1 MKNIL
6 ICLEKM
12 GIGGVETSV
21 LNQAF
26 EYKKRGF
33 NPIVVAGKGIFSE
46 KLKELNI
53 IQEYIEFPVEDN
65 LNMEKAKLI
74 VKIIEKYN
82 IELVIINQLPCLLSV
97 LPACIIKNIPYIAY
111 VHESLFTIQEDE
123 HNTLNWFE
131 NNFEIYKDL
140 LKFYYN
146 NAYKIIAISEDA
158 KKYIKNRYKID
169 SNKLIVM
176 HNSIDL
182 DKYKSTRDIKEKN
195 NFILISRISESKL
208 QSIKNGIDIF
218 DEYESD
224 SKKLIIVGDGD
235 KLEETKK
242 YANSKNSGD
251 KINFIGQQNDI
262 IKLINE
268 NDIVLGLDRVL
279 LEAISMKR
287 IAVNIGY
294 DKPKQI
300 IDSTNIEIEAN
311 EGFCGKKLESTE
323 PRELAIQIKNRE
335 IDLQKNYNYVKENL
349 SIEKNIFTE
358 KVDKNNYENALLEL
372 FQIIKQKEENIKE
385 EKSKE
390 LSEYAVQKSQIENL
404 KNELENKQNEI
415 NNLKIEYDNTF
426 NELKS
431 VYNSKR
437 FKVVNKIANLYRRKK

>member
-1 MKNIL
+1 MFMNH
-6 ICLEKM
+6 
-12 GIGGVETSV
+12 
-21 LNQAF
+21 F
-26 EYKKRGF
+26 
-33 NPIVVAGKGIFSE
+33 
-46 KLKELNI
+46 
-53 IQEYIEFPVEDN
+53 
-65 LNMEKAKLI
+65 
-74 VKIIEKYN
+74 
-82 IELVIINQLPCLLSV
+82 
-97 LPACIIKNIPYIAY
+97 
-111 VHESLFTIQEDE
+111 
-123 HNTLNWFE
+123 WFE

>member
-123 HNTLNWFE
+123 HNTINWFE

-279 LEAISMKR
+279 L
-287 IAVNIGY
+287 
-294 DKPKQI
+294 
-300 IDSTNIEIEAN
+300 
-311 EGFCGKKLESTE
+311 
-323 PRELAIQIKNRE
+323 
-335 IDLQKNYNYVKENL
+335 
-349 SIEKNIFTE
+349 
-358 KVDKNNYENALLEL
+358 
-372 FQIIKQKEENIKE
+372 
-385 EKSKE
+385 
-390 LSEYAVQKSQIENL
+390 
-404 KNELENKQNEI
+404 
-415 NNLKIEYDNTF
+415 
-426 NELKS
+426 
-431 VYNSKR
+431 
-437 FKVVNKIANLYRRKK
+437 

>member
-1 MKNIL
+1 
-6 ICLEKM
+6 
-12 GIGGVETSV
+12 
-21 LNQAF
+21 
-26 EYKKRGF
+26 
-33 NPIVVAGKGIFSE
+33 
-46 KLKELNI
+46 
-53 IQEYIEFPVEDN
+53 
-65 LNMEKAKLI
+65 
-74 VKIIEKYN
+74 
-82 IELVIINQLPCLLSV
+82 
-97 LPACIIKNIPYIAY
+97 
-111 VHESLFTIQEDE
+111 
-123 HNTLNWFE
+123 
-131 NNFEIYKDL
+131 
-140 LKFYYN
+140 
-146 NAYKIIAISEDA
+146 
-158 KKYIKNRYKID
+158 
-169 SNKLIVM
+169 
-176 HNSIDL
+176 
-182 DKYKSTRDIKEKN
+182 
-195 NFILISRISESKL
+195 
-208 QSIKNGIDIF
+208 
-218 DEYESD
+218 
-224 SKKLIIVGDGD
+224 
-235 KLEETKK
+235 
-242 YANSKNSGD
+242 
-251 KINFIGQQNDI
+251 
-262 IKLINE
+262 
-268 NDIVLGLDRVL
+268 
-279 LEAISMKR
+279 MKR